1 MKAVDILGINERKEK
16 EKEIR
21 RKDIIDAAER
31 IFFTKGYDNATMDDV
46 AKEAEFSKRTVYVYF
61 NSKEQIYFEIMIRGY
76 RLLISMLK
84 DDLQKKK
91 TCNAIEEIRQIAL
104 TLYRFS
110 KDYSE
115 YFKAI
120 MEYENGELD
129 FHKGVPNQSR
139 DECYALG
146 EEILGH
152 LIGALEKGIKEDSI
166 RSDLDVVKTAL
177 ILWACMIGVFNIAK
191 KKENYIKNYHM
202 TTPEELVSAAFQLII
217 RSTQNENGGNKK

>member
-1 MKAVDILGINERKEK
+1 LGINERKEK
-16 EKEIR
+16 EKAIR
-21 RKDIIDAAER
+21 RNDIIDAAER

-61 NSKEQIYFEIMIRGY
+61 NSKEQIYFEIMIKGY
-76 RLLISMLK
+76 RLLIGMLK
-84 DDLQKKK
+84 DDLQKEKA
-91 TCNAIEEIRQIAL
+91 CNAVEEIRQIAL

-110 KDYSE
+110 KDYPE

-120 MEYENGELD
+120 MEYENGEFD
-129 FHKGVPNQSR
+129 FQKGIPDQSR
-139 DECYALG
+139 DECYTLG

-152 LIGALEKGIKEDSI
+152 LIGALERGIKENYI
-166 RSDLDVVKTAL
+166 RSNLDVVKTAL
-177 ILWACMIGVFNIAK
+177 VLWACLIGVFNTAK

-217 RSTQNENGGNKK
+217 RSIQTENGGNCR

>member
-1 MKAVDILGINERKEK
+1 MGINERKQK

-21 RKDIIDAAER
+21 RNDIIDAAEK
-31 IFFTKGYDNATMDDV
+31 IFFTKGYDNTTMDDV

-76 RLLISMLK
+76 KLLIGMLK
-84 DDLQKKK
+84 DDLQKEKV
-91 TCNAIEEIRQIAL
+91 CNAIEEIRQIAL

-129 FHKGVPNQSR
+129 FQKGIPDQSR
-139 DECYALG
+139 EECYALG
-146 EEILGH
+146 EEILKH

-166 RSDLDVVKTAL
+166 RSDLDVLKTAL
-177 ILWACMIGVFNIAK
+177 VLWACMIGVFNTTK
-191 KKENYIKNYHM
+191 KKANYIKNYHM
-202 TTPEELVSAAFQLII
+202 TTPQELVSAAFQLII
-217 RSTQNENGGNKK
+217 RSIQTENGGNK